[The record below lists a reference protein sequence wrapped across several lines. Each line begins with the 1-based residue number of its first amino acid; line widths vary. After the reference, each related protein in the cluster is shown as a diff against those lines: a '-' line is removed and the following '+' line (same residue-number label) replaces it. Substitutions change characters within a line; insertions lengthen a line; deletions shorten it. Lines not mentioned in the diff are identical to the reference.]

1 MCLLRESHMKKL
13 AVDVLLESYFEI
25 IKNSNI
31 AFFYTI
37 P

>member
-25 IKNSNI
+25 KKIQ
-31 AFFYTI
+31 T
-37 P
+37 